1 MEAIR
6 SRTVPSA
13 APSRIEESEYV
24 NEISQSANAA
34 YLRAVKR
41 QRVLHAHTERGG
53 SFLETKWELEIGR
66 RKRERLDDIT
76 AYMQAVPDR
85 LLITGN

>member
-6 SRTVPSA
+6 SRTGPSA

-24 NEISQSANAA
+24 NEISQSANAT

-41 QRVLHAHTERGG
+41 QRVLHAHTKRGG
-53 SFLETKWELEIGR
+53 SFLETKWEMEIGR

-76 AYMQAVPDR
+76 AYICR
-85 LLITGN
+85 LYPIGY